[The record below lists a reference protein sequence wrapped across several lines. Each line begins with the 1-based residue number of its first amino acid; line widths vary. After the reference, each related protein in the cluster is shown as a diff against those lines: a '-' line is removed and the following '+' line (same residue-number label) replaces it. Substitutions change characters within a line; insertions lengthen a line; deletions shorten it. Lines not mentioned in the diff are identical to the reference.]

1 MTFESKRLGELC
13 TKITDGSHY
22 SPKEVVGGVP
32 MYSVKDMTEFGFS
45 DKSVKRISEE
55 EYEALVKADSTPRLN
70 DVLIAKDGSVLKHV
84 FAIESEIKGALLS
97 SVAILRPNLNYIDS
111 NFLVY
116 ALQDPI
122 LQNDVLSNYVSGS
135 GVPRIVLKDFK
146 NISIKTPPL
155 EIQKKISVILKSLDK
170 RIQLNLAVSQS
181 LEDIA
186 QTIFKSWFIDFDP
199 VKAKMAGE
207 TPAGMDTATAALFP
221 DSFEKTELGLIPSGW
236 KATKLSSS
244 LKLSKSTVKA
254 GPFTEYVPY
263 VPIDQIGARDIFLK
277 NSMHGFE
284 AKTSLVSFKKD
295 DILFGAMRPYFHK
308 VVLAPFDGT
317 TRTTT
322 FVLRAINPHYLS
334 HSLFTVYQESAVAY
348 ATNNSQGTTIPYAV
362 WNNSFEDLPIILPP
376 EPIAKAFN
384 DIVLPML
391 QFGYSLIAQNRSL
404 VEIRDGLLPRLI
416 SGDLQI
422 PEEMLA
428 S

>member
-1 MTFESKRLGELC
+1 MKSESNSILELGNIIETITPPKKIQTSEFLETGDYPIIDQSPSHVAGWTNDVTALVHPPKDGLIVFGDHTCVLKFETKPFAQGADGIKIIKLKKGINSHYVYAHLKAFPLLNDGYKRHFSELKRL
-13 TKITDGSHY
+13 KILIPDLKIQDY
-22 SPKEVVGGVP
+22 
-32 MYSVKDMTEFGFS
+32 
-45 DKSVKRISEE
+45 IS
-55 EYEALVKADSTPRLN
+55 
-70 DVLIAKDGSVLKHV
+70 
-84 FAIESEIKGALLS
+84 AIHQI
-97 SVAILRPNLNYIDS
+97 IDS
-111 NFLVY
+111 KIAANY
-116 ALQDPI
+116 AL
-122 LQNDVLSNYVSGS
+122 S
-135 GVPRIVLKDFK
+135 
-146 NISIKTPPL
+146 KT
-155 EIQKKISVILKSLDK
+155 
-170 RIQLNLAVSQS
+170 

-199 VKAKMAGE
+199 VKAKMTGE
-207 TPAGMDTATAALFP
+207 KPAGMDAETAALFP

-244 LKLSKSTVKA
+244 LKLYKSTLKA
-254 GPFTEYVPY
+254 GPSTEYVPY
-263 VPIDQIGARDIFLK
+263 VPVDQIGARDIFLK
-277 NSMHGFE
+277 NSMQGSE
-284 AKTSLVSFKKD
+284 ARTSLVSFKKN

-362 WNNSFEDLPIILPP
+362 WNNGFEDLPIVLPL

-391 QFGYSLIAQNRSL
+391 EFGYSLIAQNRSL

-416 SGDLQI
+416 SGELQI
-422 PEEMLA
+422 TEEMLA